1 MTTSLPPPA
10 LIQKISKALLHFFRG
25 DLPHDDHLVYMGLE
39 AEEAEGE
46 MGEGRLEK
54 PMAQPAEVQ
63 IIIIVIVIVI
73 SMKPIM
79 IYDT

>member
-1 MTTSLPPPA
+1 M
-10 LIQKISKALLHFFRG
+10 
-25 DLPHDDHLVYMGLE
+25 PHDDHLVYMGLE

-63 IIIIVIVIVI
+63 IIIIVIIIVI
-73 SMKPIM
+73 ASWQYWYM
-79 IYDT
+79 IHDHQNGYIIDRGI

>member
-1 MTTSLPPPA
+1 M
-10 LIQKISKALLHFFRG
+10 
-25 DLPHDDHLVYMGLE
+25 PHDDHLVYMGLE

-63 IIIIVIVIVI
+63 IIIIVIIIVI
-73 SMKPIM
+73 SIM
-79 IYDT
+79 TILIYDT